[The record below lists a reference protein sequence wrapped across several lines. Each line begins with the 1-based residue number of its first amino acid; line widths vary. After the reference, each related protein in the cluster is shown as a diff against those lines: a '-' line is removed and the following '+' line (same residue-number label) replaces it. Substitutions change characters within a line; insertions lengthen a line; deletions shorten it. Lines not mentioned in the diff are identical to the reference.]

1 MRLSQRQ
8 SYHRDSFTGTSYY
21 HIMLII
27 ASFIGGSL
35 KGKARKHVSYI
46 ENVYLIR
53 TENFISKYI
62 IISYLIRF
70 PLLTY
75 KYKSISIFISL
86 LRISL
91 DKKEGI
97 KETELELT
105 TLKYNLKTYIEK
117 NHESHLRNN
126 PLTPF

>member
-1 MRLSQRQ
+1 
-8 SYHRDSFTGTSYY
+8 
-21 HIMLII
+21 MLII

-35 KGKARKHVSYI
+35 KGKSRKHVSYI

-62 IISYLIRF
+62 IISYLIRSGA
-70 PLLTY
+70 LLSY

-91 DKKEGI
+91 YKKEG
-97 KETELELT
+97 KVS
-105 TLKYNLKTYIEK
+105 KKQN
-117 NHESHLRNN
+117 
-126 PLTPF
+126 